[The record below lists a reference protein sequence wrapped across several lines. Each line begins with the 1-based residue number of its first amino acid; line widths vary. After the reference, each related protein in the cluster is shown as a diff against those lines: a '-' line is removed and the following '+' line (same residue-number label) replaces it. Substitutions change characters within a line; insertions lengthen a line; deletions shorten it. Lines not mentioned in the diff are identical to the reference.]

1 VKIKFIDLVII
12 IGILAA
18 SCHKDNFDSTSFTG
32 KSYFPL
38 KTGNEIVYQI
48 TEITIDK
55 TSAIYDTVSYQIKER
70 VDSLFTDASGKPAY
84 RLERYWRIDTTAQ
97 WVIKDVWVAQISD
110 LNVQKVEENIRYVKL
125 VFPVETEQMW
135 DGNVYNDLDPQD
147 YRILTVNIPETIN
160 DLSFDSVAT
169 VEQQNEESLISKKY
183 AVEKFANNIGLVYKE
198 ITDLYSQSMIGSGIP
213 IEERVDEGTI
223 YKQEVISYNNF

>member
-1 VKIKFIDLVII
+1 MKIKLIGLVFIV
-12 IGILAA
+12 GMLAA
-18 SCHKDNFDSTSFTG
+18 SCHKDNSDSIPFTG

-38 KTGNEIVYQI
+38 KTGNEIIYQI

-55 TSAIYDTVSYQIKER
+55 ASAIYDTVSYQIKER
-70 VDSLFTDASGKPAY
+70 VDSLLTDAEGKPAY
-84 RLERYWRIDTTAQ
+84 RLERYQRQDSSFQ
-97 WVIKDVWVAQISD
+97 WVIKDIWVAQISD

-125 VFPVETEQMW
+125 VFPVEVGQVW

-147 YRILTVNIPETIN
+147 YQIISANVPESFN
-160 DLSFDSVAT
+160 GLSFDSVLT

-183 AVEKFANNIGLVYKE
+183 AVEKFANGIGLIYKE
-198 ITDLYSQSMIGSGIP
+198 ITDLYSQSLIGSGIP

-223 YKQEVISYNNF
+223 YKQEIIEIY